1 MVGSNKC
8 EGAAALS
15 CSSTICQLLTNLT
28 CQFLK
33 TAERFKSKL
42 PIPQNQGLNNTP
54 QIAHHSLLY
63 SIDWQLGSALLFK
76 TGSLPGA
83 LLINCDVNLPILIS
97 LTNWEYYIK
106 TALYQSSQCDV
117 TNPRRFSIESPAR

>member
-8 EGAAALS
+8 EGAAPLS

-42 PIPQNQGLNNTP
+42 PIPQNRGLNN
-54 QIAHHSLLY
+54 QIAHNSLVY
-63 SIDWQLGSALLFK
+63 SEDWQQASALLFK
-76 TGSLPGA
+76 TGPWPGA
-83 LLINCDVNLPILIS
+83 LLINCDANLPILIS
-97 LTNWEYYIK
+97 LTGNIKSGQPYINQ
-106 TALYQSSQCDV
+106 ASV
-117 TNPRRFSIESPAR
+117 I

>member
-15 CSSTICQLLTNLT
+15 RSSTICQLLTNLT

-42 PIPQNQGLNNTP
+42 PIPQNQGLNNIP
-54 QIAHHSLLY
+54 QIAHHSLVY
-63 SIDWQLGSALLFK
+63 SEEWQQVSALLFK
-76 TGSLPGA
+76 AGSWPGA
-83 LLINCDVNLPILIS
+83 LLINCDANLPILIL
-97 LTNWEYYIK
+97 LTGNIKSGQPYINQ
-106 TALYQSSQCDV
+106 ASV
-117 TNPRRFSIESPAR
+117 M